1 MMNGPRRRSRNGIEA
16 GGDPSRTIPKPS
28 ETHGDPSRTTPKP
41 SETHGDP
48 SRTTPKPYETHG
60 DPRPL
65 LRYRSD
71 SGGEYYLTN
80 KHSSQINSYL

>member
-16 GGDPSRTIPKPS
+16 GGDPRRTIPKPS
-28 ETHGDPSRTTPKP
+28 
-41 SETHGDP
+41 
-48 SRTTPKPYETHG
+48 ETHG

>member
-16 GGDPSRTIPKPS
+16 GGDRRRAI
-28 ETHGDPSRTTPKP
+28 PKP

>member
-16 GGDPSRTIPKPS
+16 G
-28 ETHGDPSRTTPKP
+28 
-41 SETHGDP
+41 GDP

>member
-28 ETHGDPSRTTPKP
+28 ETHVDPSRTTPKL
-41 SETHGDP
+41 SETYGA
-48 SRTTPKPYETHG
+48 
-60 DPRPL
+60 PRPP

-80 KHSSQINSYL
+80 KHSSPINSYL

>member
-16 GGDPSRTIPKPS
+16 GGDPSRTI
-28 ETHGDPSRTTPKP
+28 PKP

>member
-1 MMNGPRRRSRNGIEA
+1 MMNGPRRRSRNGIET
-16 GGDPSRTIPKPS
+16 GGDPRRTI
-28 ETHGDPSRTTPKP
+28 PKP